1 MLQIEWVAEQ
11 LKKGAVITP
20 MDAMK
25 GCKTIRLAS
34 HINRLRERGMNIVT
48 HVKVARNG
56 SRYAAYQL
64 IKGRKNV
71 ISK

>member
-1 MLQIEWVAEQ
+1 MKQIEWVTAS
-11 LKKGAVITP
+11 LKKGTILTP

-34 HINRLRERGMNIVT
+34 HIEILRKRGMNIVT
-48 HVKVARNG
+48 HIKVANNG

-64 IKGRKNV
+64 LKGKKR
-71 ISK
+71 

>member
-1 MLQIEWVAEQ
+1 MNQIEWVTTQ
-11 LKKGAVITP
+11 LKAGKIITP

-34 HINRLRERGMNIVT
+34 HIGVLRGRGMNIVT
-48 HVKVARNG
+48 HTKVANNG

-64 IKGRKNV
+64 LKGK
-71 ISK
+71 KK

>member
-1 MLQIEWVAEQ
+1 MNQIEWVTAT
-11 LKKGAVITP
+11 LKQGKLITP

-34 HINRLRERGMNIVT
+34 HIEVLRKRGMNIIT
-48 HVKVARNG
+48 HMKVANNG

-64 IKGRKNV
+64 LKGKKR
-71 ISK
+71 

>member
-1 MLQIEWVAEQ
+1 MLQIEWVETQ
-11 LKKGAVITP
+11 LKKGVILTP
-20 MDAMK
+20 HDALK

-34 HINRLRERGMNIVT
+34 HIEVLRKRGNKIIT
-48 HVKVARNG
+48 HTRVANNG

-64 IKGRKNV
+64 IKKAKNV